1 MWMSW
6 VFCSNLAWFLPHRV
20 PDSMNNSVDLS
31 RSYLEDAQAL
41 QTRRMEYLSRKD
53 IAGLVRDMYTDDAR
67 LDTFAFH
74 VQGQTAIEEMTR
86 LILGRMDELG
96 SRRIERFVAGRDFI
110 WQELALAGPQGEI
123 RPYEVKFL
131 RGGRIY
137 LQLYGFKQG
146 TLWRPGDFSGAI
158 LPDTRF
164 ALELHDH
171 YVGYHMRGQSDAL
184 VDEFFTSDARLV
196 TSNLAVEGR
205 ETLRGVFRELFSQE
219 QSFRPL
225 SVEQITCGPDYVWF
239 EATVESSLG
248 RRSLYDVQMLSGQ
261 QVSLQIVG
269 LLNGVMPTE
278 AARIQR

>member
-1 MWMSW
+1 MS
-6 VFCSNLAWFLPHRV
+6 
-20 PDSMNNSVDLS
+20 SMADLS
-31 RSYLEDAQAL
+31 NSYLEKAQAL
-41 QTRRMEYLSRKD
+41 QARRMEYLARKD
-53 IAGLVRDMYTDDAR
+53 IAGLVRDLYTDDAR
-67 LDTFAFH
+67 LDSFAFH
-74 VQGQTAIEEMTR
+74 FQGQAAIEEMTH
-86 LILGRMDELG
+86 LILERMDGLG
-96 SRRIERFVAGRDFI
+96 ARRVENFVAGRDFI
-110 WQELALAGPQGEI
+110 WQELIIETPQGEI

-131 RGGRIY
+131 RGDRIY

-146 TLWRPGDFSGAI
+146 TLWRSGDFSDAI

-171 YVGYHMRGQSDAL
+171 YVSYHIRGQADAL
-184 VDEFFTSDARLV
+184 VDEFFSPDARLV

-205 ETLRGVFRELFSQE
+205 DALRGVFRELFDRE
-219 QSFRPL
+219 QNFQPI

-269 LLNGVMPTE
+269 LLDGVMPTE